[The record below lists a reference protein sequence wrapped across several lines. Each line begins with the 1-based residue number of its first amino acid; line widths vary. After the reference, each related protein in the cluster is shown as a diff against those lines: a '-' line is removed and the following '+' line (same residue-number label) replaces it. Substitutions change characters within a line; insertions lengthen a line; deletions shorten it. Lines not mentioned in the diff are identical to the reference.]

1 MNEVLHANIFF
12 IIASIATVM
21 FVILVCIA
29 MYHVIK
35 ILTAI
40 RTIVDRIAEGSDVIA
55 EDVSAM
61 RDFVKSGG
69 LVAYIINRMTPRER
83 TKKTTRRRTSDAS
96 DE

>member
-21 FVILVCIA
+21 FVIMVCIA

-35 ILTAI
+35 ILRSV
-40 RTIVDRIAEGSDVIA
+40 RTIVERIAEGSDVLA

-69 LVAYIINRMTPRER
+69 LVSYIINRVMPKER
-83 TKKTTRRRTSDAS
+83 PTRQARRRSSASS

>member
-35 ILTAI
+35 ILIAI

>member
-69 LVAYIINRMTPRER
+69 LVAYFINRLTPRER